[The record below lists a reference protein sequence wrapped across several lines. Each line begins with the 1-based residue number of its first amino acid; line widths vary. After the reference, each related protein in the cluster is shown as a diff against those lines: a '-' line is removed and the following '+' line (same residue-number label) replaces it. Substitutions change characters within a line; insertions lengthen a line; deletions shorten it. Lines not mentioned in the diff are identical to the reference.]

1 MYKKDLNDNMNLTVR
16 KLFNLKREID
26 SVDVDCLLSKNL
38 LSIKSEFYTENNTLY
53 RRCVCTN
60 KLNNNSSE
68 FTVKVSKG
76 E

>member
-1 MYKKDLNDNMNLTVR
+1 MYKKDLNNNMNLTVR

-38 LSIKSEFYTENNTLY
+38 LSIKSEFYTKNNTLY
-53 RRCVCTN
+53 RKCVCIN
-60 KLNNNSSE
+60 NLNNKSLE
-68 FTVKVSKG
+68 FTVKVS